1 MEVRHSQICS
11 TSWKVWL
18 FITEIAQEKMVA
30 FSELAEASFIFI
42 IWTDA
47 FKTLIYVKN
56 PLGDHAKMRVLI

>member
-1 MEVRHSQICS
+1 
-11 TSWKVWL
+11 
-18 FITEIAQEKMVA
+18 MVA

-47 FKTLIYVKN
+47 FKTLMYVKN